1 MSSVYYKIGEA
12 FKQANTTMTEAREAS
27 VKSAVETNDSAISA
41 LNSAMEGNFD
51 DLSDDAAK
59 AKADKLSHLATSKA
73 GLQADIAALVTNATE
88 DVDAIGDVIAYLN
101 ANNADWIATLASKK
115 AELEAELK
123 KNSDDN
129 GDYDSFADV
138 WSA

>member
-59 AKADKLSHLATSKA
+59 AKADKLAALATSKA
-73 GLQADIAALVTNATE
+73 SLQAGIAALVTNATE
-88 DVDAIGDVIAYLN
+88 DVDAIGDVIAFLN
-101 ANNADWIATLASKK
+101 DNNADWIATLASKK

-129 GDYDSFADV
+129 GDYDSYADV

>member
-1 MSSVYYKIGEA
+1 MSTVFRNLGIKVAEA
-12 FKQANTTMTEAREAS
+12 TQAMADGRETA
-27 VKSAVETNDSAISA
+27 VKNAVVANDSAISS
-41 LNSAMEGNFD
+41 LNSTMEGNFD

-59 AKADKLSHLATSKA
+59 AKADKLAALATSKA
-73 GLQADIAALVTNATE
+73 SLQAGIAALVTNATE
-88 DVDAIGDVIAYLN
+88 DVDAIGDVIAFLN
-101 ANNADWIATLASKK
+101 DNNADWIATLASKK

>member
-59 AKADKLSHLATSKA
+59 AKADKLAALATSKA
-73 GLQADIAALVTNATE
+73 SLQAGIAALVTNATE
-88 DVDAIGDVIAYLN
+88 DVDAIGDVIAFLN
-101 ANNADWIATLASKK
+101 DNNADWIATLASKK

>member
-12 FKQANTTMTEAREAS
+12 FKQANTTMTEARDAS

-59 AKADKLSHLATSKA
+59 AKADKLAALATSKA
-73 GLQADIAALVTNATE
+73 SLQAGIAALVTNATE